1 MSPTLPQH
9 PLCSSSQD
17 PNPSIVHPPLH
28 PPLHPRPPPT
38 PWQPLN
44 QPSQLLTLL
53 GVWGHLFHEGNK
65 VFQEF
70 GVVIRQV
77 EVFAILSGVW
87 GTRFVVRGDGK
98 GKVSSP
104 PGTAGWVLAVLSAPR
119 LDGDT
124 TVVMCHLSWECH
136 PIRGTGCGHLCRLPS
151 TQPLLP
157 AVPPEQRH
165 TSHQAC
171 HCHGH

>member
-1 MSPTLPQH
+1 MSPALPQH

-17 PNPSIVHPPLH
+17 PNPSRVYSLLHLPLNPHPPPSLQQ
-28 PPLHPRPPPT
+28 PPH
-38 PWQPLN
+38 

-104 PGTAGWVLAVLSAPR
+104 PGTVGWALAVLPAPR
-119 LDGDT
+119 LDRDT
-124 TVVMCHLSWECH
+124 MVVTCHLSWSVTPPGELAVGISADC
-136 PIRGTGCGHLCRLPS
+136 PVPS
-151 TQPLLP
+151 P
-157 AVPPEQRH
+157 
-165 TSHQAC
+165 
-171 HCHGH
+171 